1 MLYKFIFFLLKDNMS
16 GNAKLFEK
24 YKKSDIFNIND
35 DDDGSKTEKKPRT
48 RNVQAPF
55 KNTQDDL
62 FHTINPENS
71 LNNKES
77 VQHKKYLLRHH
88 KSDIFNI
95 KDIVQTPKK
104 PTLKKFRN
112 ANNYSN
118 CFDSMTD
125 NEQFK
130 MDIKE
135 YTSKHRATKK
145 IYNPEKYFDKEEAS
159 GRLYNLLYDKK
170 RNPILPNKHS
180 NMMKSSAN
188 LFSNINLNE
197 KKLFTEKKKTMRR
210 QFTTAFLTN
219 NNEAERKKLT
229 EENINGMKNHKF
241 YKNKG
246 FTYKDNNYCT
256 DNKYVKPEQFPGN
269 SSKITKQMELQSNI
283 FGENEKNSN
292 NEINKIKQ
300 RIKTAEENDEDRPK
314 KENKNSNIDNKKIKK
329 NIEPENNDRNIW
341 GAIHNNWEKSNLDWK
356 TANTEIIFGKTFSG
370 RFPKLH
376 LEKIKEKQKEDA
388 FQRKV
393 KHLSDSGFKDTI
405 NESIKSKR
413 TWQKAPLTSRLTH
426 TNLEQIDEVLNE
438 IPENV
443 LKPDKKK
450 KIIGNANTID
460 FNGNIGI
467 DDKFINY
474 KKYHKKILNK
484 NENHKKDP
492 IIKIMSNQENKNNK
506 KVLNKTATNV
516 KLHDDYNIHDY
527 VLSYDSNA
535 RTTKSNFDNFSEYD
549 VKKIFGKKGIHI
561 YDIQKSHFDNG
572 KFNTIKFKVR
582 ENEGENKLNEKIKD
596 LENDLIKKQYK
607 VCIQKDVEKDKK
619 KSLRGVV
626 KDPITKK
633 WVLNEEDK
641 NKMKKKEPL
650 RKLKKNASFS
660 GLFTLVNHKYK
671 K

>member
-1 MLYKFIFFLLKDNMS
+1 MS
-16 GNAKLFEK
+16 GNSKLFEK
-24 YKKSDIFNIND
+24 YKKSDIFNLKD
-35 DDDGSKTEKKPRT
+35 DEDGSKTERKPRT

-55 KNTQDDL
+55 QSTQNDIFNTID
-62 FHTINPENS
+62 TENS
-71 LNNKES
+71 SNYKEP
-77 VQHKKYLLRHH
+77 VIHKKYNLRNH
-88 KSDIFNI
+88 KSDIFNV
-95 KDIVQTPKK
+95 KDILQTPKK
-104 PTLKKFRN
+104 PSLQKFRN

-130 MDIKE
+130 IDIKD

-145 IYNPEKYFDKEEAS
+145 IYNPDKYFDKEDPA

-170 RNPILPNKHS
+170 RNPV
-180 NMMKSSAN
+180 MMKSSAN

-219 NNEAERKKLT
+219 NNDDERKKLT
-229 EENINGMKNHKF
+229 EEHTNGLKNHKF
-241 YKNKG
+241 FKNKG

-256 DNKYVKPEQFPGN
+256 ENNYVKPDQYPGN
-269 SSKITKQMELQSNI
+269 NSKITKQIELQSNI
-283 FGENEKNSN
+283 FGENGKNGN
-292 NEINKIKQ
+292 IDINKIKQ

-314 KENKNSNIDNKKIKK
+314 KENKNMNKENIKMKK

-341 GAIHNNWEKSNLDWK
+341 GAIHNNWEKSNINWK
-356 TANTEIIFGKTFSG
+356 KENTEIIFGKTFSG

-376 LEKIKEKQKEDA
+376 LEKIKEKEKEDA

-393 KHLSDSGFKDTI
+393 KNLSDSGFKDTI

-413 TWQKAPLTSRLTH
+413 TWQKKPLTTRLTH

-438 IPENV
+438 IPENA
-443 LKPDKKK
+443 LKPDQKK

-484 NENHKKDP
+484 NENKKKEP
-492 IIKIMSNQENKNNK
+492 IVKIMSKQDNKNNK
-506 KVLNKTATNV
+506 KVLNKTVTSLKN
-516 KLHDDYNIHDY
+516 HEDYNIHDY

-535 RTTKSNFDNFSEYD
+535 KTTKSNFDTFSDYD

-572 KFNTIKFKVR
+572 KYNTIKFKIR
-582 ENEGENKLNEKIKD
+582 ENEGENNLNEKIKE
-596 LENDLIKKQYK
+596 LENELTKKQYK

-626 KDPITKK
+626 RDPMTKRL
-633 WVLNEEDK
+633 VLNEENNNKLKK
-641 NKMKKKEPL
+641 NEPL